1 MSAAPSRSDTQP
13 TFGFDVSCAALDHF
27 DARTTAEIAARF
39 GHYQLDV
46 ATWTIS
52 WSVGVAS
59 IFGRPL
65 PKSGLINVDEHLAC
79 YHPDDAATARIALL
93 SAMAGG
99 YDDRPY
105 RVQRRVIRP
114 DGTLRHVLAQGIGRR
129 DSYGRMTTTFG
140 ILLDVTEAVEAEYA
154 AREITEVLRATF
166 ETMDQGIVMVGA
178 DQRIRVMNGKAK
190 DLLGL
195 PTHLARSG
203 IPFAE
208 ILRNQEAS
216 GEFAHV
222 SEADL
227 LCLPIWSNE
236 ASIRPFTRRRPN
248 GTVLEI
254 RTASMADGGF
264 VRTYTD
270 VSDRHAYEAERKKVE
285 EALRRS
291 EKRLAMALESGGDG
305 VWDYDVR
312 ESQISVTGRWWA
324 ILGYEEHEVGSKLA
338 DWLDRTHP
346 GDAERVVATLREHLT
361 EGMPPVEL
369 EYRMRGKSGAYVW
382 TLLRGRVVE
391 READGSAARMVG
403 THMDITRRKEAEL
416 ALARAAQ
423 HDVLTGLPNR
433 ALFHERLQERISE
446 AERHGDGFAVLA
458 CDLDRFKAVN
468 DTHGHAAGDELM
480 REMAKRLTSVIRT
493 EDLVARLGGDEFSI
507 VLGRVAD
514 QADAYVAAQRVIEI
528 VEQPLMI
535 GGQEIQIGVSIG
547 IAFGCGDGRSVDEL
561 CRRADTAMYV
571 AKTSGRNTY
580 RAYHASLDAVLV
592 GRAKLQDDLQDAVRR
607 GGFLL
612 CYQPSFTLRTGEVS
626 SFEALLRWNHPT
638 RGPISPVEFIP
649 MAEQTGLMV
658 RLGEWTLRES
668 CREAATWP
676 GMPRIAVNIS
686 GTQFRQPGL
695 EQCVVSALA
704 TSGLNPDRLILEV
717 TEDVLIQ
724 DADTVFAS
732 LTRLHRL
739 GVRIALDRFG
749 TGHSGLNHL
758 RRFPFTAIKLHQSL
772 VRDLGQTEAAA
783 MARAI
788 VGLCAAPGVEV
799 VAEGVE
805 THEELNLVRGVG
817 CTAVQGFLFSKPL
830 LAEDAARLINRPKLG
845 MCA

>member
-1 MSAAPSRSDTQP
+1 MSAALSRIDPQP
-13 TFGFDVSCAALDHF
+13 MPGSDVSSVASNLADPR
-27 DARTTAEIAARF
+27 AMAEIAARF
-39 GHYQLDV
+39 GHFHLDV
-46 ATWTIS
+46 AAWTIT

-65 PKSGLINVDEHLAC
+65 PASGVLDLDEHLDC
-79 YHPDDAATARIALL
+79 YHPDDAAASRAAL
-93 SAMAGG
+93 SAASTGD
-99 YDDRPY
+99 YVERPY
-105 RVQRRVIRP
+105 RTQGRVIRP
-114 DGTLRHVLAQGIGRR
+114 DGSLRHVLAQGVGRS
-129 DSYGRMTTTFG
+129 DGQGRLAATYG
-140 ILLDVTEAVEAEYA
+140 ILVDVTEAVEAERI
-154 AREITEVLRATF
+154 ARETSEVLRATF
-166 ETMDQGIVMVGA
+166 ETMDQGLIMVGS
-178 DQRIRVMNGKAK
+178 DQRVRVMNGKAK
-190 DLLGL
+190 ELLGL
-195 PTHLARSG
+195 PEHLAQPDT
-203 IPFAE
+203 PFAAV
-208 ILRNQEAS
+208 LRHQEES
-216 GEFAHV
+216 DEFA
-222 SEADL
+222 DL
-227 LCLPIWSNE
+227 SATNASCLPIWSDE
-236 ASIRPFTRRRPN
+236 ASARPSTRRRPN
-248 GTVLEI
+248 GTVLNI
-254 RTASMADGGF
+254 RTAMMADGGF

-270 VSDRHAYEAERKKVE
+270 VTEQVRREN
-285 EALRRS
+285 ALRLS
-291 EKRLAMALESGGDG
+291 EQRLAFALDSGGDG
-305 VWDYDVR
+305 VWTYDCAR
-312 ESQISVTGRWWA
+312 DHIGLAGRWWS
-324 ILGYEEHEVGSKLA
+324 ILGYEEGTIAPTFAGWHAL
-338 DWLDRTHP
+338 THP
-346 GDAERVVATLREHLT
+346 DDRDRVRIEMIDHLKGRT
-361 EGMPPVEL
+361 ASIEI
-369 EYRMRGKSGAYVW
+369 EYRIASKSGAYVW
-382 TLLRGRVVE
+382 TLARGKVANRGS
-391 READGSAARMVG
+391 DGRATLVIG

-416 ALARAAQ
+416 ALARAAH

-433 ALFHERLQERISE
+433 ALFHERLQTRISE

-468 DTHGHAAGDELM
+468 DTLGHAAGDALL
-480 REMAKRLTSVIRT
+480 REIAKRLLSVIRT
-493 EDLVARLGGDEFSI
+493 EDTVARIGGDEFSI

-535 GGQEIQIGVSIG
+535 GGQEVQVGVSIG

-592 GRAKLQDDLQDAVRR
+592 GRAKLQDDLQDAVKR

-612 CYQPSFTLRTGEVS
+612 CYQPSFTLKTGEVS

-658 RLGEWTLRES
+658 RLGEWTLREA
-668 CREAATWP
+668 CHEASRWP
-676 GMPRIAVNIS
+676 GVPRIAVNIS

-695 EQCVVSALA
+695 EQCVVLALA

-732 LTRLHRL
+732 LTRLHGL

-758 RRFPFTAIKLHQSL
+758 RRFPFAAIKLHQSL
-772 VRDLGQTEAAA
+772 VRDLGQSEAAA

-830 LAEDAARLINRPKLG
+830 LAEDAARLIDRPKLYG